1 MPARFC
7 AAPGRDC
14 FAGGL
19 AWPPAFS
26 LFEDRIHII
35 EIDEAREENQAVLAG
50 MIAGFI
56 IHLQYCS
63 VESPT
68 TCKTDIPALLM
79 PLSASFFLY

>member
-7 AAPGRDC
+7 AAPGRDR

-19 AWPPAFS
+19 AWSPAFS
-26 LFEDRIHII
+26 LGEDRIHII
-35 EIDEAREENQAVLAG
+35 EIDQAREENQAILAG

-56 IHLQYCS
+56 IHLQYRS
-63 VESPT
+63 VESPI

-79 PLSASFFLY
+79 PLLVSFFLY